1 MTSIHSLTAICLL
14 FLFSIGQ
21 TGSGKTW
28 SMQGGDGDQAGI
40 IPRMNQQLF
49 LKVEEEKSKH
59 ETILFLITVSYFEIY
74 NEVLFDLLDSADR
87 KKKNV
92 TAKGGLEI
100 KEHPVLGVY
109 VKGLQ
114 EIVVD
119 SASKLQ
125 LIIDQGMKNRTV
137 ASTQMNAD
145 SSRSHS
151 VFIINL
157 HQKDIEDETKSIFAK
172 INLVDLAGSERVKST
187 GATGSILK
195 EGANINK
202 SLSALGNV
210 INALVEAS
218 KGGKNASTFIPYRN
232 SKLTRVLQESL
243 GGNSITAMLAAMSPA
258 ASNFEET
265 LSTLKYANRAKAIKV
280 KAIKNEQSNQISK
293 LNDEIRAL
301 KEKLN
306 NAAMNNQQNS
316 NNHHS
321 TTDLRVDNNEL
332 EEKNRQRLLE
342 LEEAMKSTW
351 EAKSK
356 MSEEYERDRQQM
368 MIDQQNAARQLEAA
382 RLRNWILL
390 EQKDDLEI
398 TLNHVKTLF
407 NERMILS
414 KAAILIHQWIDSL
427 RDVTS
432 LERLLNEHDTVMH
445 VYRSSLEK
453 DSQLLVKVT
462 L

>member
-1 MTSIHSLTAICLL
+1 
-14 FLFSIGQ
+14 
-21 TGSGKTW
+21 
-28 SMQGGDGDQAGI
+28 MQGGDGDQAGI

-74 NEVLFDLLDSADR
+74 NEVLFDLLDSGDR
-87 KKKNV
+87 KKKNA

-119 SASKLQ
+119 STSKLQ

-316 NNHHS
+316 NNHNNS
-321 TTDLRVDNNEL
+321 SADLRVDNYEL

-414 KAAILIHQWIDSL
+414 KAAILIHQWMDSL

-432 LERLLNEHDTVMH
+432 LERSLIEHDTVMH